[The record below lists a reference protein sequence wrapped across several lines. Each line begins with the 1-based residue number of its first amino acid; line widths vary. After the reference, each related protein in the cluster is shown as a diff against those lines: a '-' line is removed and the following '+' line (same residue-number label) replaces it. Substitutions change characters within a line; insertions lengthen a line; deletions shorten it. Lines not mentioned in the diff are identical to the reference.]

1 MSKATRATKMLEQ
14 AAIAFT
20 VHAYDYDPHADSIG
34 LQAAESLDE
43 EPARVLKTLMALVD
57 GKPVCVIV
65 PSDREVS
72 MKRLASAFRRHVGAD
87 DEAGRCGTHVEA
99 GQERLAYP
107 A

>member
-57 GKPVCVIV
+57 GKPVCVNHSFRPRGFDETARFRI
-65 PSDREVS
+65 
-72 MKRLASAFRRHVGAD
+72 SAACRR
-87 DEAGRCGTHVEA
+87 R
-99 GQERLAYP
+99 
-107 A
+107 